1 MTTTIQQRA
10 AVMQVLQRT
19 IDVIEQRLE
28 QARWREQ
35 AAKNWAAMTPA
46 QRKVITAKVARLELN
61 LAIFQATQA
70 ARPQTVVRKTAP
82 AAQRP
87 TATRI
92 QRQAQELLQSS
103 RARKTAPAECAGIV
117 CGHMRTPTGG
127 RR

>member
-1 MTTTIQQRA
+1 MITTVQRA
-10 AVMQVLQRT
+10 AALQSLQRAT
-19 IDVIEQRLE
+19 DALEKMLE

-70 ARPQTVVRKTAP
+70 ARPQTVVRKDTV
-82 AAQRP
+82 
-87 TATRI
+87 T
-92 QRQAQELLQSS
+92 RQAQELLQRS
-103 RARKTAPAECAGIV
+103 RARKDAPAGCSGPV

>member
-1 MTTTIQQRA
+1 MTTMTPQRA
-10 AVMQVLQRT
+10 AALQALQKAT
-19 IDVIEQRLE
+19 DALEKRLE
-28 QARWREQ
+28 QLRWREQ

-70 ARPQTVVRKTAP
+70 ARPRTEVRKTAP

-103 RARKTAPAECAGIV
+103 RARKTAPTGCSGIV
-117 CGHMRTPTGG
+117 CGHMRTPAGG

>member
-117 CGHMRTPTGG
+117 CGHMRTPAGG